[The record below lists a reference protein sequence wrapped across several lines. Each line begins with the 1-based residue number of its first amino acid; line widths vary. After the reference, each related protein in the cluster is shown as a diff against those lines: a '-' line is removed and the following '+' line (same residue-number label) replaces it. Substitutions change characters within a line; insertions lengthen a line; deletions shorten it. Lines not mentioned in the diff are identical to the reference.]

1 MMLFTELGRPT
12 TVKVLRHFVGLTAVL
27 ALCAPAAFI
36 LTFLLSPL
44 WSKIEATYGIESIGH
59 SGPADWCFGLMYF
72 LIATTGLLV
81 YWRLAR
87 RSG

>member
-1 MMLFTELGRPT
+1 
-12 TVKVLRHFVGLTAVL
+12 VKVLRHLVGLTAVL

-59 SGPADWCFGLMYF
+59 SGPGLVLRSDVLSYRHDGTASVLATCEAF
-72 LIATTGLLV
+72 RLIHLSATE
-81 YWRLAR
+81 
-87 RSG
+87 